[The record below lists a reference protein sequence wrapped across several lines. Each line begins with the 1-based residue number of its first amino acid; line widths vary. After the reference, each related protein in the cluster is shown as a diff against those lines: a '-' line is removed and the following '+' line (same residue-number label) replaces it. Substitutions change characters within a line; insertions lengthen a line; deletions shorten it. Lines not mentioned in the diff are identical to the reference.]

1 MTSPLNETLADAN
14 TVAELILT
22 SISPLFLINGL
33 VDLWQRHMETR
44 NVDHD
49 TTPLNSANRNYPNGS
64 NGVNTHHD
72 NVKPTDS
79 EGRVNIT
86 WVKIVSAYV
95 FSSFT
100 IHVRLTVRSILKF
113 ILVVAFA
120 AAIAAGV
127 LLGKDLSTESQ
138 RKVIAN
144 LLKASYVMALGEL
157 QSLQAMYTHADPQP
171 LPSSR

>member
-1 MTSPLNETLADAN
+1 MADAD

-22 SISPLFLINGL
+22 SLSPLFLINGL

-44 NVDHD
+44 NVEHD
-49 TTPLNSANRNYPNGS
+49 TTPLNSANGNYPHGA
-64 NGVNTHHD
+64 NGVNTHQN

-100 IHVRLTVRSILKF
+100 IHVRLTVRRILKF

-144 LLKASYVMALGEL
+144 LLKASYVMALGES
-157 QSLQAMYTHADPQP
+157 QSHQAMYTHADPQP
-171 LPSSR
+171 LLSSR